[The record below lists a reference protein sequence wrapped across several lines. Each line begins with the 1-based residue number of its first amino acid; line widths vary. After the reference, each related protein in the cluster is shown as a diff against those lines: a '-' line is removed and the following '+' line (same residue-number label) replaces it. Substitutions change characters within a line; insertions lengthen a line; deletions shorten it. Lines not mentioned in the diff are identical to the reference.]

1 MEVAPGM
8 LRRLISYVVG
18 TGLLVFGVL
27 ILAGT
32 VGFFAYGQYEQT
44 SLASQADALTRR
56 TSLNSAA
63 QERTAQISSTAT
75 RTANPT
81 ATDAPAQASSTDPI
95 PTRVTTSTNSPSI
108 LRITASAIGL
118 DARVA
123 ESPIVEGQWVIPKFE
138 AGHLQGT
145 AQPGSGGNVVLAGH
159 VQSIT
164 SGDVFASVGQLK
176 SGDKI
181 EVYTQTGRVT
191 YVVRKVAEVSNDDV
205 SVLRNGSHET
215 LTLITCSGTWLPLQ
229 HDYSDRTVVV
239 ADRG

>member
-1 MEVAPGM
+1 M
-8 LRRLISYVVG
+8 LRRRIGEFVG
-18 TGLLVFGVL
+18 TGLQVIGVL
-27 ILAGT
+27 ILVGT
-32 VGFFAYGQYEQT
+32 LGFFAYGQYEQT

-56 TSLNSAA
+56 TAQVSA
-63 QERTAQISSTAT
+63 TAT
-75 RTANPT
+75 RAANPT
-81 ATDAPAQASSTDPI
+81 ATDVPTQARATNPI
-95 PTRVTTSTNSPSI
+95 PTRVTTSANSPSI
-108 LRITASAIGL
+108 LRITAGAIGL

-123 ESPIVEGQWVIPKFE
+123 ESPIVDGQWVIPKFE

-164 SGDVFASVGQLK
+164 SGDVFANVDQLK
-176 SGDKI
+176 SGDMI
-181 EVYTQTGRVT
+181 QVYTQSGTVT

-229 HDYSDRTVVV
+229 HDYSERTVVV
-239 ADRG
+239 ADRD

>member
-1 MEVAPGM
+1 M
-8 LRRLISYVVG
+8 LRRLIGNFVG
-18 TGLLVFGVL
+18 TGLLVIGVL
-27 ILAGT
+27 ILVGT

-56 TSLNSAA
+56 TSTDSAA
-63 QERTAQISSTAT
+63 QGRTAQASAMAT

-81 ATDAPAQASSTDPI
+81 ATGVPTQASATDPI
-95 PTRVTTSTNSPSI
+95 PTRMTTSANSPSI
-108 LRITASAIGL
+108 LRITAGAIGL

-123 ESPIVEGQWVIPKFE
+123 ESPIVDGQWVIPKFE

-164 SGDVFASVGQLK
+164 SGDVFANVDQLK

-181 EVYTQTGRVT
+181 EVYTQSGAAT

-239 ADRG
+239 ADRD